1 MSKDQTKT
9 KILHIT
15 SHLGGGV
22 GRALSS
28 IVTYENE
35 YHPEYIHKVLLLD
48 KPEKHQFVNIC
59 KNGGVEVIL
68 NSDGSDIAAE
78 MSNADIVVIHWWHHP
93 VMAKFLCE
101 FPPVKVRI
109 VLWSHVNGCNYPCLP
124 NSFVSLPQK
133 TFFTSPFSYENPF
146 WSEQER
152 LLIKKS
158 ATVVYGLGKL
168 DFYNRV
174 ERSRNLDKFV
184 IGYVGTLNNS
194 KLHPDFVDYCRA
206 VLQKV
211 PSAYFVMVGD
221 SQHSND
227 ILEKAKKYG
236 IEDKFIFTGY
246 SNQIVSELSNFDVFA
261 YPLNPKHFGTT
272 ENALLEAMAFG
283 LPVVALN
290 HNAEKY
296 IIKNHEKAGFLAD
309 SIEDYADCI
318 KYLFDHPSEREQIG
332 KNAKEYVI
340 NNYTFNQNVEVMR
353 NELQKISNVPKRVF
367 NFKKVFG
374 YKPSDWFLSCLG
386 EDEQVFRDSLD
397 NELMKDKEQKEQI
410 EGKIRNCSPI
420 LREKTK
426 SSIKHFANTFSED
439 ENLQYWEKLIDE

>member
-1 MSKDQTKT
+1 MSKDQTKI

-15 SHLGGGV
+15 AHLGGGV

-35 YHPEYIHKVLLLD
+35 NNAEHIHKVLLLD
-48 KPEKHQFVNIC
+48 KPEKDQFLNIC

-68 NSDGSDIAAE
+68 NSYRSDIGPE

-101 FPPVKVRI
+101 FPAVDVRV

-124 NSFVSLPQK
+124 YSFVSMPQK
-133 TFFTSPFSYENPF
+133 TYFTSPFSYENTF

-152 LLIKKS
+152 KVIKES
-158 ATVVYGLGKL
+158 AVVVYGLGKL

-174 ERSRNLDKFV
+174 KRSHTPGKYV
-184 IGYVGTLNNS
+184 IGYVGTLNIS
-194 KLHPDFVDYCRA
+194 KLHPYFVEYCYA

-221 SQHSND
+221 SQHSDKIIN
-227 ILEKAKKYG
+227 KAKKYN
-236 IEDKFIFTGY
+236 IEDKFNFTGY
-246 SNQIVSELSNFDVFA
+246 SNNIVSELSKFDVFA

-272 ENALLEAMAFG
+272 ENVLLEAMAFG

-296 IIKNHEKAGFLAD
+296 IIRDNKKIGFLAD
-309 SIEDYADCI
+309 SIENYADCI
-318 KYLFDHPSEREQIG
+318 KYLYDNPAERICIG
-332 KNAKEYVI
+332 NNAKEYVAA
-340 NNYTFNQNVEVMR
+340 NFTFKQNVEIMR
-353 NELQKISNVPKRVF
+353 TGFQKISSMPKKVF
-367 NFKKVFG
+367 NFKNIFG
-374 YKPSDWFLSCLG
+374 DKPSDWFLSCLG

-397 NELMKDKEQKEQI
+397 NELMKHNEQKEYI
-410 EGKIRNCSPI
+410 ESEIKNCSPI
-420 LREKTK
+420 LREKNK
-426 SSIKHFANTFSED
+426 SSIKHFAKTYPED
-439 ENLQYWEKLIDE
+439 EILQYWEKIIDE